1 MAYREAKLADL
12 TCFISRGITPSY
24 TESDGVC
31 VVNQKCIR
39 NEELSLKEA
48 RLHDEKKRKVP
59 AEKMLR
65 PMDILVNSTGT
76 GTLGRVAQVHG
87 NITGTTVD
95 SHVTIVRPSGEVDPL
110 FLGYAVKWRKP
121 YIEALAEGST
131 GQTELSRIRLGDE
144 VTIPVP
150 SFAKQKQIGD
160 LLYTLDC
167 KIKINSQIN
176 DNLQQQAAMIFRE
189 WFITNPETEMWPLV
203 TLDSLTSLISR
214 GITPKYNDDSTQVV
228 LNQKCIRDHFIDTAL
243 ARKHSPKAIN
253 EKWLKYG
260 DLLINSTGE
269 GTLGRTAQVWFV
281 PDNMTVDS
289 HVTIVRPKNQQ
300 LIFYIGLW
308 GLSHERE
315 IESLHTGSTGQTEL
329 PRDRVKALELRMPD
343 SDILTRFNS
352 VIEPMV
358 SSIIVNQQE
367 NSRLANIRDAL
378 LPRLMSGELDIS
390 DIQL

>member
-1 MAYREAKLADL
+1 MA
-12 TCFISRGITPSY
+12 
-24 TESDGVC
+24 V
-31 VVNQKCIR
+31 
-39 NEELSLKEA
+39 SLV
-48 RLHDEKKRKVP
+48 KRP
-59 AEKMLR
+59 
-65 PMDILVNSTGT
+65 PLV
-76 GTLGRVAQVHG
+76 
-87 NITGTTVD
+87 GTTRTV
-95 SHVTIVRPSGEVDPL
+95 
-110 FLGYAVKWRKP
+110 
-121 YIEALAEGST
+121 
-131 GQTELSRIRLGDE
+131 
-144 VTIPVP
+144 
-150 SFAKQKQIGD
+150 
-160 LLYTLDC
+160 
-167 KIKINSQIN
+167 N

-228 LNQKCIRDHFIDTAL
+228 LNQKCIRDHFIDTSL

-281 PDNMTVDS
+281 PENMTVDS
-289 HVTIVRPKNQQ
+289 HVTIARPKNQQ

-358 SSIIVNQQE
+358 SSTIVNQQE

-378 LPRLMSGELDIS
+378 LPKLMSGEIDVS
-390 DIQL
+390 DIRI